1 MMQKTRRTVLVQLN
15 SLNLGGTQIC
25 ALELACSLRAHG
37 YDSVLIG
44 PRDTLPVGP
53 SLLDVARVRG
63 VRVEAFDRPQ
73 TIRAGARL
81 LSQRARA
88 CGADIV
94 HVYGSDQAR
103 SAYWGP
109 ALFARRPLI
118 LTVYEMAV
126 AQAEF
131 TGPPLI
137 VGTGYLIDALEG
149 RAGAT
154 YLVSPPV
161 DLDRDNVE
169 AVDTADF
176 LRLIGNPPE
185 SQVRVVLVSRL
196 DEEMKAHGVE
206 TAIRAVER
214 SRRADLLL
222 IIVGTGDA
230 ETRLRALGR
239 AVNLRLGREAIVFV
253 GALVDPRPAY
263 AGADVALGMG
273 SSAAR
278 ALAFGR
284 RLIALGESGWS
295 MTFTPETAGTLFR
308 SSFWSEEHVPHAV
321 DRLAQELDALVAD
334 DAARPALERFSRE
347 FSATHFGL
355 TAMAGRLAD
364 VYASS
369 RRNYR
374 LWDWLRDLKVEGH
387 TISRRART
395 VVRGGSAIPSVD
407 MSRQSAMTSK
417 QGTA

>member
-1 MMQKTRRTVLVQLN
+1 MAQKARRTVLVQLN

-25 ALELACSLRAHG
+25 ALELACSLRSHG
-37 YDSVLIG
+37 YDSVLMG
-44 PRDTLPVGP
+44 PRDTLPDGP
-53 SLLDVARVRG
+53 SLLDVARGRG
-63 VRVEAFDRPQ
+63 VRVEAFDRPL
-73 TIRAGARL
+73 TVRAGARL
-81 LSQRARA
+81 LSRRARA

-118 LTVYEMAV
+118 LTIYEMAV

-137 VGTGYLIDALEG
+137 VGTGYLADALEG

-161 DLDRDNVE
+161 DLDRDNVD
-169 AVDTADF
+169 VIDTTDF
-176 LRLIGNPPE
+176 LRLIGNPSG

-222 IIVGTGDA
+222 VIVGTGDA
-230 ETRLRALGR
+230 EPRLRALGR
-239 AVNLRLGREAIVFV
+239 EVNAHLGRDAVVFV
-253 GALVDPRPAY
+253 GALADPRPAY
-263 AGADVALGMG
+263 ASADVALGMG

-321 DRLAQELDALVAD
+321 DRLAQEMDALVAD
-334 DAARPALERFSRE
+334 TAARPALEQFSRE
-347 FSATHFGL
+347 FSASHFGL
-355 TAMAGRLAD
+355 TAMADRLAG
-364 VYASS
+364 VYDSA
-369 RRNYR
+369 RRDYR
-374 LWDWLRDLKVEGH
+374 LGNWLRDLRAEGR
-387 TISRRART
+387 TMSRRAWAVVSTGT
-395 VVRGGSAIPSVD
+395 VPPATD
-407 MSRQSAMTSK
+407 LSRNSTITSK